1 MLTLHAINGDSY
13 EISSGDTIGRSSK
26 CDHHFPL
33 DNVSRN
39 HCQFICNNLNE
50 WWVIDLNSKNGT
62 IVDDIPVI
70 HQRIFNGDKL
80 QIASL
85 TFQVAID

>member
-13 EISSGDTIGRSSK
+13 QISSGDTIGRSTK
-26 CDHHFPL
+26 CDHRFDL
-33 DNVSRN
+33 LNVSRK
-39 HCQFICNNLNE
+39 HCQFICNNFNE

-62 IVDDIPVI
+62 LVDDIPVV
-70 HQRIFNGDKL
+70 HHPLHNGDKL